1 MWLLMFLQTQVFLLG
16 KNAGFFKRISF
27 QSYLFCFQGGREL
40 SDFISYLQR
49 EATNSPVIQEEK
61 PKKKK
66 KAQED
71 L

>member
-1 MWLLMFLQTQVFLLG
+1 MMCLLHMKSRVFLPSTSPANKKLTP
-16 KNAGFFKRISF
+16 KK
-27 QSYLFCFQGGREL
+27 YEGGREL
-40 SDFISYLQR
+40 NDFISYLQR
-49 EATNSPVIQEEK
+49 EATNPPIIQEEK